1 MISQNRPMIIEI
13 ITLFPEGIGAILNES
28 MLKRA
33 ENAGAVQFEL
43 VQLRDFT
50 HDKHSTADDRPFGGG
65 PGMVLKA
72 QPIAE
77 ALEHLQHKRPDVKP
91 HVILTSPQG
100 RVMTQEVAEEL
111 TQRDRLTLICGHYKG
126 VDQRAIDR
134 FVDEEISIGDYILTG
149 GELPAA
155 VIVDS
160 VVRLLPG
167 VLGDP
172 ASAAGDSFS
181 SGLLDHPHYTQ
192 PADWD
197 GEDVPDVLTSGHHK
211 NVEEWRLKKRIE
223 RTKKLRPDL
232 YEHWL
237 ASQSGRGSGKKT

>member
-1 MISQNRPMIIEI
+1 MTNSSRPMIIEI

-28 MLKRA
+28 MLRRA
-33 ENAGAVQFEL
+33 ERSGAVQFEL

-50 HDKHSTADDRPFGGG
+50 HDQHSTADDRPFGGG

-77 ALEHLQHKRPDVKP
+77 ALEHLHKKRPDVEP

-100 RVMTQEVAEEL
+100 RVLTQEIAEEL

-134 FVDEEISIGDYILTG
+134 FVDEELSIGDFILTG

-172 ASAAGDSFS
+172 DSAAGDSFS

-197 GEDVPDVLTSGHHK
+197 GEEVPDVLTSGHHA
-211 NVEEWRLKKRIE
+211 NVEKWRLEKRIE

-232 YEHWL
+232 YERWL
-237 ASQSGRGSGKKT
+237 ASQSGRDGGKKT

>member
-1 MISQNRPMIIEI
+1 MIIEI
-13 ITLFPEGIGAILNES
+13 VTLFPEGIGAILNES

-33 ENAGAVQFEL
+33 VAAGSVEFHL
-43 VQLRDFT
+43 IQLRDYAT
-50 HDKHSTADDRPFGGG
+50 DKHSTTDDRPLGGG

-72 QPIAE
+72 EPIAK
-77 ALEHLQHKRPDVKP
+77 ALADLREKRPEPKP

-100 RVMTQEVAEEL
+100 RVLTQEIAEEL
-111 TQRDRLTLICGHYKG
+111 TQRERLTFLCGHYKG
-126 VDQRAIDR
+126 VDQRVIDR
-134 FVDEEISIGDYILTG
+134 FVDEELSIGDYILTG

-172 ASAAGDSFS
+172 DSAAGDSFS

-192 PADWD
+192 PAEWD
-197 GEDVPDVLTSGHHK
+197 GETAPEVLTSGHHA
-211 NVEEWRLKKRIE
+211 NVAKWRLEQRIE
-223 RTKKLRPDL
+223 RTKSLRPDL
-232 YEHWL
+232 YQRWL
-237 ASQSGRGSGKKT
+237 DRQQDGGGENK

>member
-1 MISQNRPMIIEI
+1 MIIEI
-13 ITLFPEGIGAILNES
+13 ITLFPEGIGAILSES

-33 ENAGAVQFEL
+33 EMAGAVKFEL
-43 VQLRDFT
+43 IQLRDFT

-72 QPIAE
+72 EPIAE
-77 ALEHLQHKRPDVKP
+77 ALEFLEKKRPEIEP

-100 RVMTQEVAEEL
+100 RVLTQEIAEEL
-111 TQRDRLTLICGHYKG
+111 TQRERLTLICGHYKG
-126 VDQRAIDR
+126 VDQRVIDR
-134 FVDEEISIGDYILTG
+134 HVDEELSIGDYILTG

-172 ASAAGDSFS
+172 ESAAGDSFS
-181 SGLLDHPHYTQ
+181 SGLLDHSHYTQ
-192 PADWD
+192 PAVWD
-197 GEDVPDVLTSGHHK
+197 GEDVPGVLTSGHHAK
-211 NVEEWRLKKRIE
+211 IDAWRLEQRIE
-223 RTKKLRPDL
+223 RTKQLRPDL
-232 YEHWL
+232 YERWL
-237 ASQSGRGSGKKT
+237 QGQSSRKSDKKT

>member
-1 MISQNRPMIIEI
+1 MNRKSRPMIIEI

-28 MLKRA
+28 MLRRA
-33 ENAGAVQFEL
+33 EKAGAVEFEL

-50 HDKHSTADDRPFGGG
+50 HDRHSTADDRPFGGG

-72 QPIAE
+72 QPIGE
-77 ALEHLQHKRPDVKP
+77 ALQHLREKRPDLKP

-100 RVMTQEVAEEL
+100 RVLTQEIAEEL

-134 FVDEEISIGDYILTG
+134 FVDEELSIGDFILTG

-167 VLGDP
+167 VLDRKSTRLNSSHTDISRMP
-172 ASAAGDSFS
+172 SSA
-181 SGLLDHPHYTQ
+181 
-192 PADWD
+192 
-197 GEDVPDVLTSGHHK
+197 
-211 NVEEWRLKKRIE
+211 
-223 RTKKLRPDL
+223 
-232 YEHWL
+232 
-237 ASQSGRGSGKKT
+237 